1 MFKLSDNVKKIN
13 LINRRMFILSA
24 AKVLIFSGIISRLF
38 YLQVKENKKYLTLSD
53 KNRIREWKL
62 SPVRG
67 EFLDYYDNII
77 AGNLEVYQLHIV
89 PEEVENIRYV
99 IYRIKD
105 LLELSDREFKKILKK
120 KNEIKPWETLIVSD
134 NLDWKKFSK
143 INNHLYDLNGVK
155 PVISISRNYP
165 FKENFTHVLGY
176 VSQAN
181 KDDILNNEKIKEKF
195 VPGLKVGKIGLE
207 NIHAHIGSLT
217 VTKSQ
222 SNEPATSLTII
233 GRPNAGKSTLFNSLL
248 NNERSTVSDVPGTT
262 RDKIK
267 ENLNLNNRNY
277 SIVDTA
283 GVPRKKQ
290 KDQIDRYSSQ
300 IAINSLE
307 NAHIALIVVDSTEG
321 ISFEDKRILKEAIE
335 ENVTPVLILNKW
347 DKLNTEQKESIN
359 SSVKKDLKQ
368 YKWISLIRISAL
380 SRKNINLISKQLD
393 LIEQQLSTRI
403 KTSELNTHFR
413 SLWTKTPPHP
423 FRGKRAKL
431 KYVTQYSTHP
441 PEFAFTLSGR
451 IPKNYEAFIENY
463 VRDIFKMNLIA
474 FRIKV
479 NA

>member
-1 MFKLSDNVKKIN
+1 MNKNKIPEILLVGLPNSGKSTLINALTKSKTSIIGSKPNTTRDKVTKTLMYDNNKIINISDLPGFLENPEMSNINYQKNINKFLSDADKIFFVIDIKSN
-13 LINRRMFILSA
+13 DISGLDSIFKILS
-24 AKVLIFSGIISRLF
+24 KSNSMKNVITIF
-38 YLQVKENKKYLTLSD
+38 NKCED
-53 KNRIREWKL
+53 FN
-62 SPVRG
+62 P
-67 EFLDYYDNII
+67 N
-77 AGNLEVYQLHIV
+77 
-89 PEEVENIRYV
+89 
-99 IYRIKD
+99 
-105 LLELSDREFKKILKK
+105 
-120 KNEIKPWETLIVSD
+120 
-134 NLDWKKFSK
+134 NLDKR
-143 INNHLYDLNGVK
+143 LYKYIG
-155 PVISISRNYP
+155 
-165 FKENFTHVLGY
+165 ETHY
-176 VSQAN
+176 FVSAYH
-181 KDDILNNEKIKEKF
+181 
-195 VPGLKVGKIGLE
+195 KIGLE
-207 NIHAHIGSLT
+207 NIHAYIGSLT

-267 ENLNLNNRNY
+267 EDLNLNNRSY

-321 ISFEDKRILKEAIE
+321 ISFEDKRILKAAIE

-431 KYVTQYSTHP
+431 KYVTQYSTYP